1 MKTLATIFKIKKG
14 KKIVDNVRRGYT
26 TVCTFKPS
34 KKKWHGEIETGG
46 TTPRPKHVQGDHS
59 NHHLILDTIIKEKQK
74 RSKEERYK
82 DKETRYRINCN
93 RFEQLYLRLKK
104 QGNGEPILSNQQ
116 LHSVEEFL
124 KSVKGRKRQKLTANK
139 KLLIGLYKALI
150 LNNCLIKKSEKKPLN
165 YEKFHNE
172 KMNSFWKKR
181 DKWFEELLTKNPISD
196 SDRIERLTVIE
207 QGKEEL
213 REAEKKQKAG
223 TNKKNAMKS
232 LTHADY
238 TKAYEDIIIQK
249 WMEIQMNSIKNA
261 TKSMAKD
268 ISEAYIK
275 KEKSVIEQQA
285 VENRDKILASSR
297 KEKPKKKTR
306 EIPFSPS
313 VDYVITVVKDDR
325 YTEHSLHGTI
335 LEIKSTK
342 LYTEA
347 TDMAQSMHDKW
358 FDSPFC
364 KKPKSTGWTYI
375 TERYSIYK
383 DPITGILV
391 NKPGVQKL
399 QILITTSEMK
409 KNGLK
414 VA

>member
-46 TTPRPKHVQGDHS
+46 ITPRPKHVQGDHS

-124 KSVKGRKRQKLTANK
+124 KSVKGRKKQKLTANK
-139 KLLIGLYKALI
+139 KLLIGLYKALV
-150 LNNCLIKKSEKKPLN
+150 LNNCLIKKSEKKPLS

-196 SDRIERLTVIE
+196 SDRIERLAVIE

-232 LTHADY
+232 LVHADY

-261 TKSMAKD
+261 TKNMAKD

-285 VENRDKILASSR
+285 VENIDKILASSR
-297 KEKPKKKTR
+297 KEKPKKKTG

-313 VDYVITVVKDDR
+313 VDYVITVVKDD
-325 YTEHSLHGTI
+325 YHHGVV
-335 LEIKSTK
+335 LETKSTK
-342 LYTEA
+342 SYIDA
-347 TDMAQSMHDKW
+347 TNLAQSLHDKW

-364 KKPKSTGWTYI
+364 KKPKITGWTYV

-399 QILITTSEMK
+399 QILVTTSEMK

>member
-1 MKTLATIFKIKKG
+1 MKTLANFRNIKETVKH
-14 KKIVDNVRRGYT
+14 GYQV
-26 TVCTFKPS
+26 VCTSTKP
-34 KKKWHGEIETGG
+34 KKKYHGEKLE
-46 TTPRPKHVQGDHS
+46 PKEQVLKHIIGDHE
-59 NHHLILDTIIKEKQK
+59 NHHIVMNTILKDKQGRTKQQRYKEK
-74 RSKEERYK
+74 EA
-82 DKETRYRINCN
+82 RYRLNNN
-93 RFEQLYLRLKK
+93 RYENLFIRLKK

-139 KLLIGLYKALI
+139 KLLIGLYKALV
-150 LNNCLIKKSEKKPLN
+150 LNNCLIKKSEKKPLS

-196 SDRIERLTVIE
+196 SDRIERLAVIE

-232 LTHADY
+232 LVHADY